1 MKKFDERILV
11 TRPYLPD
18 LGEFKSGC
26 EEIWSNR
33 WLTNNGPMLQRFHAG
48 LSAYLGI
55 PESNLALFNNGTLAL
70 EMGFKAMG
78 LEGAEVITTP
88 FTFVATSH
96 ALKRIGAKPVFA
108 DIDPETLCL
117 SPAAAEK
124 LIRPGIT
131 KAIVPVHVY
140 GNVCDIAGF
149 ERLREKYGV
158 KIIYDAAHAFG
169 VRQEVVVNSCSGRK
183 DVSLHST
190 PTPSAYTSQQS
201 IAAVGDMSMFSF
213 HPTKLFH
220 SCEGGLLVFKDN
232 VNLHCTPTP
241 STYTSTLQ
249 QKLFDLRNFA
259 IHSETECVDVGTN
272 AKMNELQAL
281 MGLCCLKK
289 IDELLD
295 YRQKIYEA
303 YASVLG
309 VGEIGVGGRCRC
321 TKDGSNSTVHLPLD
335 STPILLPHSANKA
348 YVPVLFKD
356 FETRERVYTELK
368 EKCNV
373 FSRRYF
379 YPLLTDFAPYQ
390 YAKGTCPVAE
400 DIARRVLT
408 LPTYYGL
415 DLDDVRDIA
424 KNVLEMV

>member
-1 MKKFDERILV
+1 MKRFDNPIFV

-18 LGEFKSGC
+18 LGEFKAGID
-26 EEIWSNR
+26 EIWNNQ
-33 WLTNNGPMLQRFHAG
+33 WLTNNGPMLKRFH
-48 LSAYLGI
+48 SALADYLKV
-55 PESNLALFNNGTLAL
+55 PETNMALFNNGTLAL

-78 LEGAEVITTP
+78 LFGAEVITTP

-96 ALKRIGAKPVFA
+96 ALKRIGAKPIFA
-108 DIDPETLCL
+108 DIDPETMCL

-124 LIRPGIT
+124 LITPRT

-140 GNVCDIAGF
+140 GNVCDIEGF
-149 ERLREKYGV
+149 QRLSDKYGV

-169 VRQEVVVNSCSGRK
+169 VKKCERCEKCERFRSATTTPDYNS
-183 DVSLHST
+183 
-190 PTPSAYTSQQS
+190 
-201 IAAVGDMSMFSF
+201 AATIGAAGDMSMFSF

-220 SCEGGLLVFKDN
+220 SCEGGLLVFKD
-232 VNLHCTPTP
+232 PA
-241 STYTSTLQ
+241 LQ

-259 IHSETECVDVGTN
+259 IHSETECIDVGTN

-289 IDELLD
+289 IDALLE

-303 YASVLG
+303 YASIFNGPRSSSLTSGKDSPRIAPASQLASLG
-309 VGEIGVGGRCRC
+309 GYA
-321 TKDGSNSTVHLPLD
+321 SPL
-335 STPILLPHSANKA
+335 SSVNALVKLLPWSANKA

-356 FETRERVYTELK
+356 FETRERVYVELK